1 MRKTKKSFLAML
13 LSLAMVLTC
22 FLAAVPAMADT
33 TDAQTAPET
42 VTVYFSLSNDGQYV
56 VGNDAN
62 HTVLCRVPMTVSYF
76 DLADYGLENFYR
88 TDDSGNVIESPTLL
102 HVYIRAIEQ
111 YCLGGGTLVPG
122 ESAVAGSDYKALN
135 ITGSATSMYM
145 QQFWGHDENLMY
157 FVNHQYPL
165 MYEGWGA
172 TADWILMDS
181 GDEIDVAMFSDWSF
195 WTNGA
200 FANFTDTDIVVDA
213 STRNL
218 TTTLQA
224 VSTGMGG
231 PSSVSPENDTP
242 VYLVPED
249 AVRNSEI
256 AGTGNPSVTYNAA
269 ADSVI
274 TAGTNEFGVLNKNLP
289 SNLAAGVYYLIAG
302 PDFNGEGCSSGPDSE
317 YGIYCVAPAVAKVTI
332 PSSTV
337 SVTGVSVTPATLSL
351 NQGDTS
357 ALTAA
362 VAPANATNQN
372 VSWSS
377 SNTNAATVNASGLV
391 TAVAP
396 GNATI
401 TVTTADGGF
410 TASCAV
416 TVSNTVAVTGIT
428 LNQAEKAMNPGGTGK
443 LTAAVLPANATNQNV
458 AWSTSDS
465 SVVAVAADASDA
477 KTANLTAGTAGTAT
491 VTATT
496 EDGSKAA
503 SCTVTVSG
511 AVPSI
516 VNDVYQLGTE
526 ADLVWFAGQVNDGNT
541 AIHAALTNSI
551 ELTEA
556 WTPIGNTVNQYSGAF
571 DGCGESITG
580 LNVTDAGNTTGT
592 SAYLGLFGYVNGA
605 TIKNLTVAGTISNT
619 VVSTTESYA
628 GGIAAYAGGGVTIEN
643 CHSQVEI
650 STSQFAH
657 CGGIVGKISA
667 PSSNLT
673 TITRCSNT
681 GLISGTIISSD
692 PNIKRHLGG
701 IVGVG
706 YNVAIT
712 ESYNTANISAAD
724 SSSGNDL
731 AGSAGGIAGDLS
743 GDSGA
748 GAVVESCYN
757 SGRIRAYTRCAGL
770 IAVQGANVVLKNS
783 YNSGQVLR
791 LINGPS
797 MVQCGSAVYECKG
810 IVENTYGITGG
821 GAIYLVYDST
831 DASIDSLSAL
841 ISASNMQTEA
851 FVTQLNDGGSAF
863 TYVSGGY
870 PVLSWQQ

>member
-102 HVYIRAIEQ
+102 HVYIRTIEQ

-122 ESAVAGSDYKALN
+122 VSTVAGSDYKALN

-213 STRNL
+213 STRSL

-231 PSSVSPENDTP
+231 PSSVSPEGNTP

-256 AGTGNPSVTYNAA
+256 AGTGNPSVTYDAA

-274 TAGTNEFGVLNKNLP
+274 TAGTNGSGVLTTNLP
-289 SNLAAGVYYLIAG
+289 SSLAAGVYYLIAG
-302 PDFNGEGCSSGPDSE
+302 PDFNGTIKSGS
-317 YGIYCVAPAVAKVTI
+317 YNNNLYCVAPAVAKVTI

-351 NQGDTS
+351 SQGDTS

-362 VAPANATNQN
+362 IAPANATNQN

-377 SNTNAATVNASGLV
+377 SNTNAAMVNASGLV

-396 GNATI
+396 GSATI

-526 ADLVWFAGQVNDGNT
+526 AELVWFAGQVNDGNT
-541 AIHAALTNSI
+541 AIHAALTNNI
-551 ELTEA
+551 ALTDA
-556 WTPIGNTVNQYSGAF
+556 WTPIGDTVNQYSGAF
-571 DGCGESITG
+571 DGCGKSITG
-580 LNVTDAGNTTGT
+580 LNVTDTGNTAGT

-667 PSSNLT
+667 PSLNPT

-681 GLISGTIISSD
+681 GLISGAILSSD
-692 PNIKRHLGG
+692 ANIKRYLGG

-712 ESYNTANISAAD
+712 ESYNTADILAAD
-724 SSSGNDL
+724 SSSGNEL

-748 GAVVESCYN
+748 DTAVDSCYN
-757 SGRIRAYTRCAGL
+757 SGMVQAYTRCAGL
-770 IAVQGANVVLKNS
+770 IASQGANVTLKNS
-783 YNSGQVLR
+783 YNAGLVR
-791 LINGPS
+791 RYTNGTA
-797 MVQCGSAVYECKG
+797 MRACGSAVYECEG

-821 GAIYLVYDST
+821 ANYLVYDSSK
-831 DASIDSLSAL
+831 ASIDSLSGL
-841 ISASNMQTEA
+841 KSAADMQTEA